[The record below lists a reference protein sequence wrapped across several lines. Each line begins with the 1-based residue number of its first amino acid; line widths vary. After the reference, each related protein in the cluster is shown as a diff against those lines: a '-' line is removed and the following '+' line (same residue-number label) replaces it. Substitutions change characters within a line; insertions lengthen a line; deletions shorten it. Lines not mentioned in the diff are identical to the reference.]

1 MSIRNY
7 WCDAKVWSWELP
19 CDSTVKNL
27 PAMQEIQ
34 EMWARSLGQEDT
46 LGEGMVIL
54 SSILAGK
61 SHGQRSLVGYVSW
74 GHKELDMAKVTE

>member
-54 SSILAGK
+54 SSILDWRIPGTEEPDGLPSMG
-61 SHGQRSLVGYVSW
+61 SHRVG
-74 GHKELDMAKVTE
+74 HN